1 MRQIGRLPGEDQARR
16 LRDFLTTID
25 VAATIEADADEWL
38 LWIHDEDHVERARK
52 ELARFRENP
61 DAQQYLQATPAART
75 IEKQSAAE
83 NKAARKRIVHARLVL
98 RVHRHMDHDPFGF
111 LD

>member
-1 MRQIGRLPGEDQARR
+1 MRQIGRLPDENQARR

-52 ELARFRENP
+52 ELATFRENP
-61 DAQQYLQATPAART
+61 DAEQYLQAAPTARA
-75 IEKQSAAE
+75 IEKQSVST
-83 NKAARKRIVHARLVL
+83 KLDFFLYPFVKR
-98 RVHRHMDHDPFGF
+98 
-111 LD
+111 